1 LIEAYLIAV
10 VVLTVIF
17 AILTIEM
24 RDLIYSLFFFALM
37 AISIAAFYWLLNAPY
52 VAVFQLLIYAGAVVG
67 LLVSAI
73 MLTARREK

>member
-1 LIEAYLIAV
+1 LIESYLIV
-10 VVLTVIF
+10 SVVLMIIF

-24 RDLIYSLFFFALM
+24 RDLLYSIFFFALM
-37 AISIAAFYWLLNAPY
+37 AISIAAFYWFLNAPY

-73 MLTARREK
+73 MLTSRRVK